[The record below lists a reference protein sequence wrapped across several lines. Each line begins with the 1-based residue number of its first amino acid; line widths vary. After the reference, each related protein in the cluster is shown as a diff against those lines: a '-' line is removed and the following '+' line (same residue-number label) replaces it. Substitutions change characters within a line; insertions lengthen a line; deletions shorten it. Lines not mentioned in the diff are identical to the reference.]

1 MAAIVVALTQP
12 LRLCP
17 ARLGPL
23 LGPLL
28 REAARGWRGLGGSE
42 VPGGG
47 GGAAGP
53 LCWAVRSA
61 VRSRR
66 GSGGRRCK
74 GLFLWKLGPRAP
86 LKPLQ
91 EKRLILYNSEL
102 QYLLMLAL

>member
-42 VPGGG
+42 VPGGGG

-91 EKRLILYNSEL
+91 EKRYNSEL
-102 QYLLMLAL
+102 QCLLMLAL

>member
-53 LCWAVRSA
+53 AVLGCPQRCPQPA
-61 VRSRR
+61 GERR
-66 GSGGRRCK
+66 EEVQRVVSLEVGSSCSFETVARK
-74 GLFLWKLGPRAP
+74 TVNF
-86 LKPLQ
+86 
-91 EKRLILYNSEL
+91 I
-102 QYLLMLAL
+102 